1 MGNLCGGIDRSKF
14 DNDVAAQQPDSQ
26 AEVQQK
32 NLAEETKDKQ
42 NQAAAEEQ
50 RMKQEQ
56 AAAEA
61 ERLRLE

>member
-1 MGNLCGGIDRSKF
+1 MGNLCGGTNPPKF
-14 DNDVAAQQPDSQ
+14 DVDVPAKQPDSQ
-26 AEVQQK
+26 AEVQQT
-32 NLAEETKDKQ
+32 NLVEETKDEH

-50 RMKQEQ
+50 RIKQEQ